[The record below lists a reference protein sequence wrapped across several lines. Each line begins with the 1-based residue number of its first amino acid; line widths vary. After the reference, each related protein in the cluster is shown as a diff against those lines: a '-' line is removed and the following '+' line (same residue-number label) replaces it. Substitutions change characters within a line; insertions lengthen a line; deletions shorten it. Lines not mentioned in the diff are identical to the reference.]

1 MSDATAPGPVTIT
14 YWAGAQRAAGR
25 RSEQLNVRTLREL
38 REVLAGRAQLAALIG
53 VCSMLV
59 DGRRFA
65 DDDAL
70 PAGAA
75 VDVLPPF
82 AGG

>member
-1 MSDATAPGPVTIT
+1 MTVT

-25 RSEQLNVRTLREL
+25 RSEQMSAPTLGVL
-38 REVLAGRAQLAALIG
+38 RIALAQRAELAGLIG
-53 VCSMLV
+53 ACSLLV

-65 DDDAL
+65 DDEPL
-70 PAGAA
+70 PAGAV